1 MAISHHSNPV
11 ATRGRNTYDGSYYFA
26 LRATKIQKQ
35 LMIVSRYQPL
45 ADEFINKG
53 LQIQTNTSID
63 PGIDTLQLA
72 FDQSSDKH
80 NHRFSLSESYPGLRI
95 FTKISSSCALWTVI
109 RARLIIKET
118 PFPHSLHVNAKIQLV
133 RRKKE

>member
-1 MAISHHSNPV
+1 MMEVITCA
-11 ATRGRNTYDGSYYFA
+11 
-26 LRATKIQKQ
+26 
-35 LMIVSRYQPL
+35 SRYEDPETTDDRL
-45 ADEFINKG
+45 GGIRFDEFINKG

-72 FDQSSDKH
+72 FDQSGDKH

-133 RRKKE
+133 GQ